1 VPELRTVRANQQA
14 DRDFLL
20 NQRRQPRNQCRLV
33 QERDETHKGIEHF
46 RIFSRAAVRFL
57 PPFRPCC
64 VRNKRR
70 AAMARLVAVY
80 KKPADVEAFEKHYFG
95 THIPLAKTM
104 PGFRKY
110 EVSHGP
116 VSVLAGPTDVYL
128 IGTVYFDDL
137 EAMNN
142 AFASPEGRA
151 TAADR
156 QLYAPDDT
164 GVQIFTFDTREV

>member
-1 VPELRTVRANQQA
+1 
-14 DRDFLL
+14 
-20 NQRRQPRNQCRLV
+20 
-33 QERDETHKGIEHF
+33 
-46 RIFSRAAVRFL
+46 
-57 PPFRPCC
+57 
-64 VRNKRR
+64 
-70 AAMARLVAVY
+70 MAGLVAIY

-116 VSVLAGPTDVYL
+116 ISVLAGDSDVYL

-142 AFASPEGRA
+142 AFSSPEGRA

-156 QLYAPDDT
+156 QIYAPDDT
-164 GVQIFTFDTREV
+164 GVQIFAFHSREV

>member
-1 VPELRTVRANQQA
+1 
-14 DRDFLL
+14 
-20 NQRRQPRNQCRLV
+20 
-33 QERDETHKGIEHF
+33 
-46 RIFSRAAVRFL
+46 
-57 PPFRPCC
+57 
-64 VRNKRR
+64 
-70 AAMARLVAVY
+70 MARLVAIY
-80 KKPADVEAFEKHYFG
+80 KKPGEVDAFEKHYFG

-110 EVSHGP
+110 EVSYGP

-137 EAMNN
+137 EAMNK

-156 QLYAPDDT
+156 QLYAPDGHRRPNLHFRRSGGLNHATQSSFCPSPRRVAQPISVGQGDT
-164 GVQIFTFDTREV
+164 HT

>member
-1 VPELRTVRANQQA
+1 
-14 DRDFLL
+14 
-20 NQRRQPRNQCRLV
+20 
-33 QERDETHKGIEHF
+33 
-46 RIFSRAAVRFL
+46 
-57 PPFRPCC
+57 
-64 VRNKRR
+64 
-70 AAMARLVAVY
+70 MAGLVAIY

-95 THIPLAKTM
+95 THIPLVKTM

-110 EVSHGP
+110 EVSSGP
-116 VSVLAGPTDVYL
+116 ISVLAGPTDVYL

-137 EAMNN
+137 EAMEK

-164 GVQIFTFDTREV
+164 GVQIFAFDTREV